1 MAGERLCIR
10 GSPSQPFPP
19 NCWVHQHVGMRILKC
34 RQTINWPAKKEDAFY
49 FTQRMLTCLGACGSD
64 HHPKLRSSH
73 DVKMSSSQEQIQLIG
88 FACCNWSEVFLA
100 WDPSNVLRQMILQL
114 RPRLGVWIFGRGRKT
129 LLESALLGESV
140 QPNSNL
146 QELWAPLENL

>member
-1 MAGERLCIR
+1 
-10 GSPSQPFPP
+10 
-19 NCWVHQHVGMRILKC
+19 
-34 RQTINWPAKKEDAFY
+34 
-49 FTQRMLTCLGACGSD
+49 
-64 HHPKLRSSH
+64 
-73 DVKMSSSQEQIQLIG
+73 MSSSQEQIQLIG